1 MHIAQVKLHD
11 FKGFGGEAEL
21 YKKTLLLG
29 ANGSGKS
36 RILEAIA
43 LAITGYDRDEF
54 GQPVKR
60 VLDILNNRATT
71 GTTDMLVGIEWDNGF
86 SVERQFQLA
95 KNDAGKQIARC
106 YPSLNEKTVK
116 AVDAR
121 VESEIGFLPEM
132 FNIFPILSK
141 NAMEM
146 RKYFLGL
153 CETKAWS
160 WSELVD
166 KIKKVI
172 GNTEIDKALLDQMEQ
187 IFQDNKL
194 IEENLH
200 ALISLLSSEYS
211 RLNKEVKQYEANT
224 GTIADMK
231 QRYDQDRINE
241 LKEEIAKLEA
251 LEHGLR
257 NDINTYILRNEQI
270 KELEDSLGEDN
281 KVDVETLK
289 TTILQLQEGITDYV
303 PLDYK
308 HWKTELETCEE
319 NRDKL
324 EYIVQHL
331 EEEITSLQAFQ
342 ENEICPTCGQN
353 IEGVLVK
360 NEKIIKALQVDLQKE
375 ESSLD
380 SILLQ
385 ISEIKTKIATLDDE
399 KASHNRQSRFYERQ
413 VSDLKAQLTV
423 AKSRQ
428 KDEKKLAELKKKVSD
443 VSHET
448 LNGQLKKMEIKLSTN
463 KDELR
468 AQEAARDSL
477 DGFRKAVLG
486 SKEAAG
492 RLEQIK
498 VMQKAIGYK
507 GIAGNVLRTAI
518 KPFEASMNSL
528 LSEIDK
534 SFTGHINFE
543 SAAGREVFDLMLS
556 GVSSKSISTGQRA
569 LFLSALQISL
579 LAEQCLKYKCAFI
592 DNIEAIDD
600 FEKEGHRRTKFVKTL
615 CRFVDEGLI
624 DQFIGASSSGINWKP
639 ADDECKIVQMG

>member
-1 MHIAQVKLHD
+1 MYITKTTMHN
-11 FKGFGGEAEL
+11 FKGFKGEAEIS
-21 YKKTLLLG
+21 KKILLLG
-29 ANGSGKS
+29 CNGSGKS
-36 RILEAIA
+36 RVLEAIA

-60 VLDILNNRATT
+60 VLDIINARATT
-71 GTTDMLVGIEWDNGF
+71 GTTDMLVGVEWDNSF
-86 SVERQFQLA
+86 SIERQFQIA
-95 KNDAGKQIARC
+95 RNDAGKQIARC

-121 VESEIGFLPEM
+121 LESEIGFLPEM
-132 FNIFPILSK
+132 FNIFPVLSK

-160 WSELVD
+160 WLELTD
-166 KIKKVI
+166 EINKII
-172 GNTEIDKALLDQMEQ
+172 GNTEIDKVLLSQMEQ

-231 QRYDQDRINE
+231 QRYDQAKINE
-241 LKEEIAKLEA
+241 LKEEIAKLEG
-251 LEHGLR
+251 LERSLR
-257 NDINTYILRNEQI
+257 NDITTLNLQVDQV
-270 KELEDSLGEDN
+270 KGLEAMVDEDN
-281 KVDVETLK
+281 KIDVETLK
-289 TTILQLQEGITDYV
+289 TTIKELQEGITDFV
-303 PLDYK
+303 SLDYE
-308 HWKTELETCEE
+308 HWKTEVEICEE

-331 EEEITSLQAFQ
+331 EEEIARLQAFQ

-353 IEGVLVK
+353 IEGVLIK
-360 NEKIIKALQVDLQKE
+360 NEKIIKALQMDLQKE
-375 ESSLD
+375 ESNLD
-380 SILLQ
+380 NILLQ

-399 KASHNRQSRFYERQ
+399 KLSHERQNRFYEKQ
-413 VSDLKAQLTV
+413 VSDLKAQLTI

-428 KDEKKLAELKKKVSD
+428 KDEKKLAELKKKVSG
-443 VSHET
+443 VSLEA
-448 LNGQLKKMEIKLSTN
+448 LNSQLKDVETALSVN
-463 KDELR
+463 QIELR
-468 AQEAARDSL
+468 SQETARDSL

-486 SKEAAG
+486 GKEAAG

-498 VMQKAIGYK
+498 VMQNAIGYK
-507 GIAGNVLRTAI
+507 GIAGKVLRIAI
-518 KPFEASMNSL
+518 QPFEASMNNL

-569 LFLSALQISL
+569 LFLSALQLSL
-579 LAEQCLKYKCAFI
+579 LAGQDLKYKCIFC
-592 DNIEAIDD
+592 DNLEQIDD
-600 FEKEGHRRTKFVKTL
+600 FEKEGHRRTKFVQTL
-615 CRFVDEGLI
+615 CRCLDEG
-624 DQFIGASSSGINWKP
+624 
-639 ADDECKIVQMG
+639 